1 MAKIMHM
8 LWTFG
13 KLLKWTLWKYHSLYL
28 KVDVLLLACVFET
41 FRKESINYFEL
52 DPVHNLCTPGYSW
65 DAMLR
70 LADINLKPISD
81 TKSIYSLK
89 AW

>member
-1 MAKIMHM
+1 MHM

-13 KLLKWTLWKYHSLYL
+13 KLLKWAIWKYPGLYL

-41 FRKESINYFEL
+41 FRKERKESINYFEL
-52 DPVHNLCTPGYSW
+52 DPVHNLSTPDYSW
-65 DAMLR
+65 DTMLR
-70 LADINLKPISD
+70 LADINLEPISD
-81 TKSIYSLK
+81 TKSIYSLE

>member
-1 MAKIMHM
+1 M
-8 LWTFG
+8 
-13 KLLKWTLWKYHSLYL
+13 YL
-28 KVDVLLLACVFET
+28 KVDVLLLAFLFET

-52 DPVHNLCTPGYSW
+52 DPVHNLSTPGYRW

-81 TKSIYSLK
+81 KKKYLFIENVIRSGVSIICRSYIEANDK
-89 AW
+89 I